1 MIAMYMN
8 LYSVYTSP
16 RREPAMS
23 TARHKHI
30 VLDQGKLD
38 RARKELKTRTDR
50 ETVERAL
57 DIVLDDAEL
66 DRLLRRAGGK
76 STIRKVFR

>member
-1 MIAMYMN
+1 
-8 LYSVYTSP
+8 
-16 RREPAMS
+16 MS
-23 TARHKHI
+23 ATRHKHM
-30 VLDQGKLD
+30 VLDQSKLD

-57 DIVLDDAEL
+57 DIVLDDAQL

-76 STIRKVFR
+76 FTIRKFFR

>member
-1 MIAMYMN
+1 
-8 LYSVYTSP
+8 
-16 RREPAMS
+16 MS
-23 TARHKHI
+23 TARHKHL

-76 STIRKVFR
+76 ATIRKVFR